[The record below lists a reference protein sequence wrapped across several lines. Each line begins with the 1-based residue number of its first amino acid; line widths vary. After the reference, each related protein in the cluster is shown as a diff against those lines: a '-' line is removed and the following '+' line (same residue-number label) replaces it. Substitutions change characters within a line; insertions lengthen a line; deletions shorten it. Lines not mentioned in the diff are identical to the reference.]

1 MEVGQQDVGV
11 GSGHVGGAE
20 HVDSAAPDGDRGGIG
35 QSVCGGEH
43 GLLAAVMADQYDG
56 AEAVDRGQ
64 DWRTGPGAGECEVVD
79 AGQAG
84 GDRLDGAGGAVRLD
98 GDPQQCPELVV
109 ADLHRA
115 VVELQAVGA

>member
-11 GSGHVGGAE
+11 GSGHVGGAG
-20 HVDSAAPDGDRGGIG
+20 HVDGAAPDGDRGGIR
-35 QSVCGGEH
+35 QSVCGGER
-43 GLLAAVMADQYDG
+43 GLLAAVMADQHDG
-56 AEAVDRGQ
+56 AEAVDCGQ
-64 DWRTGPGAGECEVVD
+64 DWRTGAGAGECEVVD

-109 ADLHRA
+109 ADPHRA